1 MIPEIIGSLVDGG
14 KFLKAC
20 SQATLDV
27 AHMRLNSAPQDPE
40 AMHMHINSNG
50 S

>member
-1 MIPEIIGSLVDGG
+1 MIPEIIALLIDGG

-27 AHMRLNSAPQDPE
+27 AHVRLNSAPRDPE
-40 AMHMHINSNG
+40 AMHTHINING
-50 S
+50 C